1 MTTYIQRSVLMIN
14 TALRENNYKKAF
26 DLLVI
31 VLDAVEDECKIKLIN
46 YYIQYIYNKQPKAI
60 NI

>member
-1 MTTYIQRSVLMIN
+1 MIN

-46 YYIQYIYNKQPKAI
+46 YYIQYIYNMQPKAV
-60 NI
+60 NII

>member
-1 MTTYIQRSVLMIN
+1 MTNYIQRSVLMIN
-14 TALRENNYKKAF
+14 TALQDNNHKKAF

-31 VLDAVEDECKIKLIN
+31 VLDAVDNECKIKLIN
-46 YYIQYIYNKQPKAI
+46 YYIKYIYNTQPKAV